1 MLSKTKNSESRVVPL
16 SKRAF
21 QIFLGLGAGNFP
33 LPLAPDSVSRAFSR
47 ACKRCGIDDLRFHD
61 LRHEAITR
69 FFERGLSVPEVAS
82 TSGHK
87 DYQMLERYVH
97 VSLQNFGGSTAFGVF
112 VR

>member
-33 LPLAPDSVSRAFSR
+33 LPLAPDSVSCAFSR
-47 ACKRCGIDDLRFHD
+47 ACRRCGIDDLRFHD